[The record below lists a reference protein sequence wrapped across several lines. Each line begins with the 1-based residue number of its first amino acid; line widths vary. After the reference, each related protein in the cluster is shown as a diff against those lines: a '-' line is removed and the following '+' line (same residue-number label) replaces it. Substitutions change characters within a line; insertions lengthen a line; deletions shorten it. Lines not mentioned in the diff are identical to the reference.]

1 MIFELNQ
8 RKKEAKNPLILLT
21 NDDGYFS
28 EGIEVLFSH
37 LKDLGQIFIVAP
49 DREKSASSLSL
60 TLHRPLRVKKIK
72 RHVYAV
78 DGTPA
83 DCIYLALRKLLPK
96 KPSLLISGLNHG
108 PNVGQQ
114 DISYSGTVAAAIQGT
129 FLQIPSMAI
138 SVFPDEQGQ
147 YDFDFS
153 ARIGHQIAK
162 ELLEK
167 KLPDGIFLNVN
178 IPPLPIKGIKMA
190 ELGQKRYS
198 PEIIEK
204 KDPRQNSYFWIGAG
218 NPQAVGGKSSDVMV
232 VKQGYISVT
241 PLHTDLT
248 HYQSI
253 QDPAFKKIFES
264 GIRAILEVKRKRQ
277 EK

>member
-1 MIFELNQ
+1 MVAFEVDY
-8 RKKEAKNPLILLT
+8 RKKEAENPLIFLT

-28 EGIEVLFSH
+28 EGIDVLHHH
-37 LKDLGQIFIVAP
+37 LKDLGQIFVIAP
-49 DREKSASSLSL
+49 DREKSATSLSL

-72 RHVYAV
+72 HNVYAV

-83 DCIYLALRKLLPK
+83 DCVYLALRKLLPK

-129 FLQIPSMAI
+129 FLQIPSIAI
-138 SVFPDEQGQ
+138 SVIPNQRGRF
-147 YDFDFS
+147 DFDFS
-153 ARIGHQIAK
+153 ARIGHLLTK

-167 KLPDGIFLNVN
+167 KFPKGVSFNIN
-178 IPPLPIKGIKMA
+178 IPPPPVKGIKIA
-190 ELGQKRYS
+190 KLGQKRYN

-218 NPQAVGGKSSDVMV
+218 NPKAVGDKESDVFAI
-232 VKQGYISVT
+232 KEGYISIT

-248 HYQSI
+248 DYQVVRLHSFKNILTSI
-253 QDPAFKKIFES
+253 NHEISQKT
-264 GIRAILEVKRKRQ
+264 L
-277 EK
+277 